1 MKPWQDV
8 MSDYALFRDLQLMRE
23 RWFGERMKSYAVA
36 AGLVFAAFF
45 MLFLLVEWGNVPLL
59 ADPSPWMREAGLP
72 AALLGVGFLVT
83 DAVLPVPSSMVMI
96 AHGAVFG
103 VVLGTLL
110 SLLGSLGAMLV
121 GFAMGRRGGAVL
133 TRCVS
138 PRERATADRLL
149 ERYGALAIVV
159 TRPVPLLAETVAV
172 LAGASPLGWKR
183 AMLAALIGSLPAAAI
198 YALTGAA
205 VVGVGNGALVFVAV
219 VVLAGATWR
228 VSRYREPR
236 IVRDRPHALSESS
249 SGMAS

>member
-1 MKPWQDV
+1 
-8 MSDYALFRDLQLMRE
+8 
-23 RWFGERMKSYAVA
+23 
-36 AGLVFAAFF
+36 
-45 MLFLLVEWGNVPLL
+45 
-59 ADPSPWMREAGLP
+59 
-72 AALLGVGFLVT
+72 
-83 DAVLPVPSSMVMI
+83 MI

-198 YALTGAA
+198 YALAGA
-205 VVGVGNGALVFVAV
+205 VGVGSGALVFAAV
-219 VVLAGATWR
+219 VVLAGGTW
-228 VSRYREPR
+228 
-236 IVRDRPHALSESS
+236 
-249 SGMAS
+249 